1 MVFHSTAG
9 ESILA
14 GARAGGCRLAPA
26 LIASVLLHLLLLWPT
41 PRPKALLESAQPLLA
56 TLRAPA
62 APLPAVDSGG
72 APRRR
77 LPAHQANHTQKID
90 TDKPRSFAVQAVV
103 PEPAPAEEAGP
114 GPAAAGQPGPQAA
127 VPPTPAPAG
136 ALAAASEGP
145 NPDGVRAYRLGL
157 ARGARAYKRYP
168 ELARERGWEGTAEV
182 RVDVSREG
190 RPRQVLL
197 ARSSGHE
204 LLDREAVAMLARA
217 AAAAAVPES
226 LRGREFAVSLPVLFD
241 LSEP

>member
-1 MVFHSTAG
+1 M
-9 ESILA
+9 
-14 GARAGGCRLAPA
+14 PA
-26 LIASVLLHLLLLWPT
+26 
-41 PRPKALLESAQPLLA
+41 
-56 TLRAPA
+56 
-62 APLPAVDSGG
+62 
-72 APRRR
+72 
-77 LPAHQANHTQKID
+77 
-90 TDKPRSFAVQAVV
+90 
-103 PEPAPAEEAGP
+103 
-114 GPAAAGQPGPQAA
+114 
-127 VPPTPAPAG
+127 TPAPAG